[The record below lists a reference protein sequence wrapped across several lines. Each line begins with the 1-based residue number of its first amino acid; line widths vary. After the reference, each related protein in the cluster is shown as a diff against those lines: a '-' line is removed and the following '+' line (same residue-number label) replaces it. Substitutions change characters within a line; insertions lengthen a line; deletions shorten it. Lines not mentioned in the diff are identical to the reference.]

1 MNDPKGYETKRR
13 YLKTIR
19 DLKAK
24 NARYKTALE
33 ETKYKVE
40 YELLR
45 LQPDDYAKH
54 GYEEIEKIVDE
65 ALKPEGS
72 E

>member
-33 ETKYKVE
+33 NVEKDKHRSDCNLGYGGCDCSNRTATK
-40 YELLR
+40 
-45 LQPDDYAKH
+45 
-54 GYEEIEKIVDE
+54 